1 MCTRKKKYYISM
13 KYLRKHFIKADAV
26 NQEPHFFFERER
38 ETRRISDIILVARL
52 SFRPHNFST
61 LSKMREIRRDFSKI
75 KTGPVRVSPVFSE
88 KGYIAPKR
96 EDRIYL
102 DELQTQNDLPPPPR
116 PTASSSFSV
125 NSFSLPPISLSRIYT
140 RGI

>member
-1 MCTRKKKYYISM
+1 
-13 KYLRKHFIKADAV
+13 
-26 NQEPHFFFERER
+26 
-38 ETRRISDIILVARL
+38 
-52 SFRPHNFST
+52 
-61 LSKMREIRRDFSKI
+61 MREIRRDFSKI

-116 PTASSSFSV
+116 PTASSFLSFFVLRELVPSASYFIV
-125 NSFSLPPISLSRIYT
+125 ADIHT
-140 RGI
+140 RNLANTIRVR